1 MLPFADSAVWIAVG
15 LAIAAALV
23 AIATA
28 ATLALI
34 LARARRRPPPGSA
47 SERTSAARTDSMV
60 GRLTGALEDARA
72 ESRRSRRL
80 AELASSID
88 LDDVLTRTLDGAV
101 SLPGIDAA
109 MLALPREDEDPL
121 VATIGMSAEE
131 AAKQPVSTSSGGARA
146 VRISYRYGESEEAK
160 AEGAP
165 IRGGIAVPLRASNE
179 TLGTLAVFWRGSDRS
194 AAEEELAELEE
205 LAAGCGPAIRNA
217 QRFREARR
225 LADLDALTSL
235 HNRRYF
241 HETLER
247 ECVRAERY
255 ERRLA
260 LILVDVDDFKAI
272 NDRLG
277 HLGGDSV
284 LATVSER
291 VRSVV
296 RRADVPCRIGG
307 DEFAVILPESN
318 LADAE
323 HLYRRI
329 QLAVSSRAI
338 PPAGGIDVSAGIAE
352 LRPGD
357 DAVSLFQRADDAL
370 YRAKRAGKG
379 QVREADLRA
388 PGSG

>member
-1 MLPFADSAVWIAVG
+1 MVLFADSAVWIAVG
-15 LAIAAALV
+15 LAIVAALV
-23 AIATA
+23 AIVTA
-28 ATLALI
+28 ATMALF
-34 LARARRRPPPGSA
+34 LARARRAPSGFGAETAPA
-47 SERTSAARTDSMV
+47 SRRDSTV
-60 GRLTGALEDARA
+60 GRLTGALEDARE
-72 ESRRSRRL
+72 ESRRSRRV
-80 AELASSID
+80 AELAASID
-88 LDDVLTRTLDGAV
+88 LDDVLARTLEAAV
-101 SLPGIDAA
+101 GLPGIDAA
-109 MLALPREDEDPL
+109 MLVLPRGDEEPL
-121 VATIGMSAEE
+121 VATNGMSAEE
-131 AAKQPVSTSSGGARA
+131 AAKQPVSASGGGARA
-146 VRISYRYGESEEAK
+146 VRVSYRYGESEEAS
-160 AEGAP
+160 AEGGP
-165 IRGGIAVPLRASNE
+165 IRGGIAVPLRADSSE
-179 TLGTLAVFWRGSDRS
+179 ALGTLAVFWRGSDRS

-205 LAAGCGPAIRNA
+205 LAAACGPAIRNA

-225 LADLDALTSL
+225 LADLDALTGL

-291 VRSVV
+291 LRSVV

-329 QLAVSSRAI
+329 QLAVASRAI
-338 PPAGGIDVSAGIAE
+338 EPAGRIDVSAGIAE
-352 LRPGD
+352 LRAGD
-357 DAVSLFQRADDAL
+357 DALSLFQRADDAL

-379 QVREADLRA
+379 QVREADLQA
-388 PGSG
+388 PGSR